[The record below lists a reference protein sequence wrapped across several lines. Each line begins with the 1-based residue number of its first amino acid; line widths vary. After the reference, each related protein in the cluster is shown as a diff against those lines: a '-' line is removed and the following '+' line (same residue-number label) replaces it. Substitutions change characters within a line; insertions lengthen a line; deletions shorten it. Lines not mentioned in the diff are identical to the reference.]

1 MSLKEVRT
9 TKKYIESM
17 YRYEMFEDVH
27 QVANYLE
34 LKKKAN
40 PNDRLTKEYAFMSKR
55 IVLMSLIIQLV
66 LVINLAYEVFQKIV
80 TPSGQILFLR
90 MVLIVFMIFLF
101 NSEQTSIE
109 KTNQLI
115 VLNKVG
121 WFITIANFFR

>member
-9 TKKYIESM
+9 TKKYIVSM

-66 LVINLAYEVFQKIV
+66 LVINLAYEVF
-80 TPSGQILFLR
+80 
-90 MVLIVFMIFLF
+90 
-101 NSEQTSIE
+101 
-109 KTNQLI
+109 
-115 VLNKVG
+115 
-121 WFITIANFFR
+121 